1 VYDQYLKAQGIS
13 EGMENYGKVIP
24 LVLAWRKKGR

>member
-24 LVLAWRKKGR
+24 LVLAWRKKDR